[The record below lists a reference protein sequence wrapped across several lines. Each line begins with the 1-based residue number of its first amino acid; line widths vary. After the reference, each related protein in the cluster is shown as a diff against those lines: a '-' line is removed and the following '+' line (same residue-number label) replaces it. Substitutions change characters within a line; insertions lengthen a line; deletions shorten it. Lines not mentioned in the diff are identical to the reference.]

1 MKIQNVKKQLTAA
14 CRCSYSR
21 LALNVYM
28 FGEMM
33 AEDEGFQGGTAV
45 REQEFLRLM
54 SLFLDGEPVAEAL
67 GSLREQVMERMELT
81 TAYTDNFQV
90 YEHVFNRLEGRFGIT
105 GTMHYPDMDN
115 DEKRLRW
122 LMGYIT
128 ASDEQM
134 TVNQRIQ
141 RVLGQLPVR
150 LTKQKFFS
158 MVREALN
165 LYKGLEGK
173 NLDDMMYVLRS
184 EGLLNLPQGMG
195 DFSPELNARLQRF
208 RQADYKNMTAKT
220 YQELALHLEQ
230 TGELLTEEADR
241 TSLLMDLINDLYV
254 LVLAG
259 AQEVSYIPEESS
271 ARQVMAS
278 VLAYLRSEGELDALL
293 LEPLEGS
300 QETCCE
306 EWESCA
312 ASLDLLEENCGQDP
326 MAELLRRIRLL
337 LSTSSFM
344 SLEVTGREVR
354 TVDAEELDRVC
365 GEFAS
370 RLQASWENQPRL
382 VVRAVMAQILSS
394 LPVFFGTLEEVEQ
407 YIRGCLDSCADETEK
422 SVSLG
427 LIRQLAELEELDIF

>member
-45 REQEFLRLM
+45 LEQEFLRLM

-90 YEHVFNRLEGRFGIT
+90 YEHVFNRLEGRLGIT

-173 NLDDMMYVLRS
+173 NLDDLMYVLCS
-184 EGLLNLPQGMG
+184 EGLLNLPQGMD

-220 YQELALHLEQ
+220 YQELALYLEQ

-344 SLEVTGREVR
+344 SLEVTDREVR